1 MIQTQLVLRKKTVLI
16 MRVHTVVS
24 VSTVTVEILGPV
36 LWLPVLGMISTE
48 PDQTVSIWMNAQFQG
63 KREFRS
69 LKFCYIWNRA
79 KSFSTKYL
87 PIISEIAQNLAPLVP
102 TLTVLTLV
110 SATMVSQ
117 LSLSEDALSDVPMLT
132 NAKLI

>member
-1 MIQTQLVLRKKTVLI
+1 MRNSRVTENFDHLNFVIAGIELRASQPNI
-16 MRVHTVVS
+16 
-24 VSTVTVEILGPV
+24 
-36 LWLPVLGMISTE
+36 
-48 PDQTVSIWMNAQFQG
+48 
-63 KREFRS
+63 
-69 LKFCYIWNRA
+69 
-79 KSFSTKYL
+79 YL
-87 PIISEIAQNLAPLVP
+87 LFSEIAQNLAPLVP